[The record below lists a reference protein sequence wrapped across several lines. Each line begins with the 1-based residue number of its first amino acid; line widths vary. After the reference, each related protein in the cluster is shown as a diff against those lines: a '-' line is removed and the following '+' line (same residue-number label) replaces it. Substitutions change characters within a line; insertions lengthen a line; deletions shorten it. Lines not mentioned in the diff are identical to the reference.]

1 LTVGAHDQAGQQC
14 DGVWPGYRDAAA
26 TAANSNASFTFA
38 WPNVALG
45 SYSVSARAT
54 DDKGVVTTS
63 AAVGVTVQ
71 AAPVP
76 SVSVTSPANNARFI
90 APATLTFTAAASVTG
105 DTISK
110 VEYFSGANMI
120 GAATVPP
127 YTVTLNNVVPGN
139 YAVTARATGGLGGT
153 ATSGSI
159 GVTVAANAAPNV
171 SLAATPATAQ
181 APAAISLNAT
191 AADADGTIA
200 RVEFYNGATLLATVS
215 QPPYSYAWNGVA
227 AGTYTLTAQAV
238 DNLGATTVSSASM
251 VTVAAAPVQGAS
263 QVFYIY
269 SDQIN
274 TAREIADA
282 ADVKVW
288 QADPDPFGANLP
300 NENPAGKGTFTY
312 NPRFPGQY
320 FDKETGLHYNYYRD
334 YDPQTGRYV
343 QSDPIGLGGGINTY
357 GYVSGNPISTTDSS
371 GLSPRVR
378 ICVNGVCPPLP
389 PVDPFDPNPPPP
401 GPRFSDLFKPT
412 PYLPTWDWPDWVYAA
427 VGEPPSDATD
437 PNGAKAP
444 GKPGSD
450 EGFCEPKKGPK
461 WGKSPKGPG
470 WVDAN
475 GDIWVPTG
483 HGAGAHGGPHWDV
496 QGKGGTYVNVYPGGK
511 RR

>member
-1 LTVGAHDQAGQQC
+1 
-14 DGVWPGYRDAAA
+14 
-26 TAANSNASFTFA
+26 
-38 WPNVALG
+38 
-45 SYSVSARAT
+45 
-54 DDKGVVTTS
+54 
-63 AAVGVTVQ
+63 VTVQ

-139 YAVTARATGGLGGT
+139 YAVTAKATGSLGGT

-343 QSDPIGLGGGINTY
+343 QSDPIGLAGGINTY
-357 GYVSGNPISTTDSS
+357 GYVGGNPLSFVDPS
-371 GLSPRVR
+371 GLEKQIFFSRFGDNFAYNSALNEPDRPG
-378 ICVNGVCPPLP
+378 ILTLYGHGSKNFMNGPALFRKYGDKLGPLE
-389 PVDPFDPNPPPP
+389 VAELIKSAGN
-401 GPRFSDLFKPT
+401 
-412 PYLPTWDWPDWVYAA
+412 W
-427 VGEPPSDATD
+427 
-437 PNGAKAP
+437 
-444 GKPGSD
+444 KPGMPIWIKACNTGDPEGTFAQTLADALDTTVFAPD
-450 EGFCEPKKGPK
+450 EYVWFGKYGSIGPLGKKGDDKKPQMDTSNLGSYRPYQPRK
-461 WGKSPKGPG
+461 KL
-470 WVDAN
+470 
-475 GDIWVPTG
+475 
-483 HGAGAHGGPHWDV
+483 
-496 QGKGGTYVNVYPGGK
+496 
-511 RR
+511 